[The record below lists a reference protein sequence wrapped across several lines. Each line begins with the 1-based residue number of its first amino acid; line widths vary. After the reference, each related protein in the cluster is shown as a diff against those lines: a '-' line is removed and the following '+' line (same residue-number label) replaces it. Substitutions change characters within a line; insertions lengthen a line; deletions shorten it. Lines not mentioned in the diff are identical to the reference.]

1 MPTQC
6 ARHLFVR
13 VYWTTLFNN
22 SFPKHRKI
30 IMNFYMW
37 VLNQRSETH
46 KSILHFLLFLVEFSN
61 DTSKLPILPMCHF
74 LFSLVF

>member
-22 SFPKHRKI
+22 CFPKHRKI
-30 IMNFYMW
+30 MMNFYMW

-61 DTSKLPILPMCHF
+61 DTFVAHSSNVSLP
-74 LFSLVF
+74 FSLVF